1 MLWPRYIFKSWYD
14 QGIYLVL
21 SRLFILEMTGHGS
34 SVFGKHIRLDILQV
48 ICENPVC
55 IKVLPLT
62 CLPRYPRRSESMP
75 RESRKKHRFPGWLF
89 TKGFLE
95 GLSESGWEP
104 GARLPAF
111 ETDSTPR
118 CSSAAF
124 PLWSDSHTSHVIFS
138 HTFYRDSMPSWP
150 WRQRRAF
157 QRSGR
162 HRGLLK
168 GNGVNWCQ
176 TVAGGYFHSAVG
188 GKWKRCV
195 DSSLPRGRSF
205 RYSWKSNGLIWSG
218 TKSSKELWQISP
230 APLSLSE

>member
-1 MLWPRYIFKSWYD
+1 MSTTLPKVKWINATGVQKETPIPRLAVH
-14 QGIYLVL
+14 QG
-21 SRLFILEMTGHGS
+21 
-34 SVFGKHIRLDILQV
+34 
-48 ICENPVC
+48 
-55 IKVLPLT
+55 
-62 CLPRYPRRSESMP
+62 LPRGPV
-75 RESRKKHRFPGWLF
+75 WV
-89 TKGFLE
+89 
-95 GLSESGWEP
+95 WV

-124 PLWSDSHTSHVIFS
+124 ALWSDSHTSHVIFS

-150 WRQRRAF
+150 RRQRRAF

-168 GNGVNWCQ
+168 GNRVNWCQ

-205 RYSWKSNGLIWSG
+205 HYSWKSNGLIWSG